1 MSAGSSELPESVS
14 ILGMGRTGVAV
25 ARYLAMRGVDIC
37 ASDSREA
44 LEPGISEELSSLGV
58 RLVLGANEIRS
69 GDTVVISPGIKP
81 HSALFK
87 EAQERGSE
95 VISEPELFSRVFSRP
110 IVSITGTDGKSTVT
124 TWIAHV
130 LNQAGKKA
138 LAGGNLGNP
147 LLGEEALE
155 ALDVAVLEISAFQ
168 LVTTHTLRSS
178 VAVVTNIAEDHL
190 DYFQDDAKAYE
201 SAKRRLVDLCNG
213 ESRVVLSGEDP
224 TLRSWSVPAGASVF
238 YSARSSGPDIS
249 AWCEGGFLCLGI
261 SSEGEALDSPL
272 RVLPLSDLPLVGAHN
287 ERNALQVILAAT
299 FMGVPLEDIRR
310 GLRSYEPLPHR
321 CAVVGEVGGVRFIN
335 DSKATNPH
343 AAMAALRGIDEP
355 VILIAGGSEKGSD
368 FVEFGQAI
376 HSCTRALVAT
386 GETAPRIMD
395 SLPEGHRA
403 ILCEDMESAVRAAFD
418 MAKPGDTVLLS
429 PGCASFDAFRSYG
442 HRGEVFTELVRELIS
457 VTET

>member
-1 MSAGSSELPESVS
+1 
-14 ILGMGRTGVAV
+14 
-25 ARYLAMRGVDIC
+25 
-37 ASDSREA
+37 
-44 LEPGISEELSSLGV
+44 
-58 RLVLGANEIRS
+58 
-69 GDTVVISPGIKP
+69 
-81 HSALFK
+81 
-87 EAQERGSE
+87 
-95 VISEPELFSRVFSRP
+95 FSRP

-272 RVLPLSDLPLVGAHN
+272 RVLPLSDLPL
-287 ERNALQVILAAT
+287 
-299 FMGVPLEDIRR
+299 
-310 GLRSYEPLPHR
+310 
-321 CAVVGEVGGVRFIN
+321 
-335 DSKATNPH
+335 
-343 AAMAALRGIDEP
+343 
-355 VILIAGGSEKGSD
+355 
-368 FVEFGQAI
+368 
-376 HSCTRALVAT
+376 
-386 GETAPRIMD
+386 
-395 SLPEGHRA
+395 
-403 ILCEDMESAVRAAFD
+403 
-418 MAKPGDTVLLS
+418 
-429 PGCASFDAFRSYG
+429 
-442 HRGEVFTELVRELIS
+442 
-457 VTET
+457 